1 MNETIKIKNF
11 FEGSP
16 FMISDTHFF
25 HDKIYHKFEPCRQS
39 FASSREEFD
48 QKMIEALKRTGGF
61 CLLGDLVINSRNRA
75 VFEERIGFV
84 GEALKDIPKVLLM
97 GNHDR
102 GGEEFFKKTGWIV
115 ISCGFDLTGD
125 SVTVYKNAPPFLVT
139 STQGKKVFLS
149 HEPVLAKRTPT
160 PYETDITRE
169 LGVWFERLSAEINVH
184 GHIHSKSMG
193 NPSFVNVSAEALNF
207 RPQKLS
213 AILQKDM
220 ER

>member
-1 MNETIKIKNF
+1 VGSVSWGTSSLTAATGPFLKNE
-11 FEGSP
+11 FELWEKLLRIFPRSCLWV
-16 FMISDTHFF
+16 TT
-25 HDKIYHKFEPCRQS
+25 
-39 FASSREEFD
+39 
-48 QKMIEALKRTGGF
+48 TG
-61 CLLGDLVINSRNRA
+61 
-75 VFEERIGFV
+75 
-84 GEALKDIPKVLLM
+84 
-97 GNHDR
+97 